1 MLTMIEFVRNSYFA
15 AVTASTRLFRSRPGL
30 AIAGPLTLFSLSSL
44 FLTSVGMTFF
54 SDHTSGDLHAPSFLS
69 FLGIL
74 LGVINFI
81 SAIFMDVK
89 PPQEKAI
96 VNGRAAEWDTDGE
109 GPHVNERTS
118 LLSASDRGESE
129 ATVERPLLP
138 GVPESQ
144 SVSAFLSSPPVWA
157 LGLLMLVGVG
167 AAEMVLSSVSYMAL
181 GNSSSAKLIRLD

>member
-1 MLTMIEFVRNSYFA
+1 
-15 AVTASTRLFRSRPGL
+15 
-30 AIAGPLTLFSLSSL
+30 
-44 FLTSVGMTFF
+44 MTFF
-54 SDHTSGDLHAPSFLS
+54 SDHTTGDLHAPSFLS

-74 LGVINFI
+74 LGVTNFV

-118 LLSASDRGESE
+118 LLSASDRAESE
-129 ATVERPLLP
+129 AAVERPLLP

-167 AAEMVLSSVSYMAL
+167 AAEMVLSSVSHAYVGL
-181 GNSSSAKLIRLD
+181 